1 MPSTERQSRNDSY
14 GAEVRGFALLMAIIV
29 VIIGL
34 LGLVGLPSASD
45 ETGILMRIVL
55 TVLAGGVLVATLRIA
70 GVSRQH
76 QRWVAIAVSVLLVVS
91 IVGVMLTSHP
101 VLAQVVSFLWVL
113 LVITAPVLVLRR
125 VLMSE
130 TVTAQTLLGA
140 ITVYLLI
147 GVSLSLV
154 AIAMQQSVGFF
165 EETPRSTA
173 YVYFAFV
180 TITTIGY
187 GDLSP
192 YTDGARMA
200 SVGFAV
206 ASQMYLVIVV
216 ARLVTIWRPRNT
228 KPASGNIQ

>member
-1 MPSTERQSRNDSY
+1 MPSTSRQSRKGNH
-14 GAEVRGFALLMAIIV
+14 GPGVRGFALLLVIIAL
-29 VIIGL
+29 IIGL
-34 LGLVGLPSASD
+34 LGLVGLPRDSD
-45 ETGILMRIVL
+45 DTSVLMRIVL

-70 GVSRQH
+70 RVSRQH
-76 QRWVAIAVSVLLVVS
+76 QQWVAMAVSALVVITIIGMLLTWSPLLVQ
-91 IVGVMLTSHP
+91 II
-101 VLAQVVSFLWVL
+101 SFLWVL
-113 LVITAPVLVLRR
+113 LVIAAPVLVLRQ
-125 VLMSE
+125 VLLSE

-147 GVSLSLV
+147 GVSLTLV
-154 AIAMQQSVGFF
+154 AIAMQESVGFF

-200 SVGFAV
+200 SVAFAV
-206 ASQMYLVIVV
+206 AAQMYLVIVV
-216 ARLVTIWRPRNT
+216 ARLVTIWRPRTT
-228 KPASGNIQ
+228 KPDSGNSQ

>member
-1 MPSTERQSRNDSY
+1 MASTNRQSRKGNR
-14 GAEVRGFALLMAIIV
+14 GPGVRGFALLLVIIAL
-29 VIIGL
+29 IIGL
-34 LGLVGLPSASD
+34 LGLVGLPSDSD
-45 ETGILMRIVL
+45 QTSVLMRIVL

-70 GVSRQH
+70 RVSRQH
-76 QRWVAIAVSVLLVVS
+76 QQWVAMAVSALVVITIIGMLLTWSPLLVQ
-91 IVGVMLTSHP
+91 II
-101 VLAQVVSFLWVL
+101 SFLWVL
-113 LVITAPVLVLRR
+113 LVIAAPVLVLRQ
-125 VLMSE
+125 VLLSE

-147 GVSLSLV
+147 GVSLTLV
-154 AIAMQQSVGFF
+154 AIAMQESVGFF

-200 SVGFAV
+200 SVAFAV
-206 ASQMYLVIVV
+206 AAQMYLVIVV
-216 ARLVTIWRPRNT
+216 ARLVTIWRPRTT
-228 KPASGNIQ
+228 KPDSGNSQ

>member
-1 MPSTERQSRNDSY
+1 MPTTRRQSHIDNHEA
-14 GAEVRGFALLMAIIV
+14 GVRGFALLLVIIPL
-29 VIIGL
+29 IIGL
-34 LGLVGLPSASD
+34 LGLVGLPSESD
-45 ETGILMRIVL
+45 QTGIPMRIVL
-55 TVLAGGVLVATLRIA
+55 TVLAGGVLVATLRITR
-70 GVSRQH
+70 VSQQH
-76 QRWVAIAVSVLLVVS
+76 QRWVAIAVSLLLVVS
-91 IVGVMLTSHP
+91 IVGVLLTSHP
-101 VLAQVVSFLWVL
+101 VLSQIVSFLWVL
-113 LVITAPVLVLRR
+113 LVVAAPILVLRQ
-125 VLMSE
+125 VLSSE
-130 TVTAQTLLGA
+130 TVTAQTILGA

-165 EETPRSTA
+165 EEIPRATA

-216 ARLVTIWRPRNT
+216 ARLVTIWRPQTT
-228 KPASGNIQ
+228 KPDPGNSQ